1 MVAASLGG
9 DNYVVFS
16 IHSSTCGRRAD
27 DFAEIQIKIDS
38 RFGGK
43 KFKIEID
50 SSIWRE
56 ECGAKWR
63 EASRCVRTGQN
74 MMPMM
79 HSNPCTGSATATSD
93 GDSAT

>member
-56 ECGAKWR
+56 E
-63 EASRCVRTGQN
+63 VRTYQ
-74 MMPMM
+74 
-79 HSNPCTGSATATSD
+79 TDDARRATRDARCDDDDNQSD
-93 GDSAT
+93 DH